1 MFEPL
6 KRFLNANLAHDQIF
20 FPTIPKGVGSVPF
33 HEENQNQAPIVSP
46 SVIRVRTLRQ
56 SCGDMEFNFYTEYM
70 GMSFKLTQHNNEES
84 RMG

>member
-1 MFEPL
+1 LFDPL

-20 FPTIPKGVGSVPF
+20 FPTIPKGF

-56 SCGDMEFNFYTEYM
+56 SCGDMEFNRIC
-70 GMSFKLTQHNNEES
+70 GCVVQVDPV
-84 RMG
+84 